1 MLQPTNPSHF
11 GQLCCQLQSRAMR
24 HLVKLT
30 KKKKKKGHL
39 WKMIIKILHFYILLT
54 MKRDSVLINIL
65 TRLSYTDYTQQLF

>member
-30 KKKKKKGHL
+30 KKKKKRSSLENDHQNIAFLYSVDNEERFCTHK
-39 WKMIIKILHFYILLT
+39 YI
-54 MKRDSVLINIL
+54 D
-65 TRLSYTDYTQQLF
+65 